1 MMSGTSRVSALTS
14 LIIIHTTWNTSS
26 NRWTTMQFLSNL
38 WTPSLT
44 VLTAWWTLK
53 TSPQP
58 TTWRV
63 CQLSVCRFHSS
74 GKLLQLKYMNAALY
88 VLCSDLL
95 LKRLTKS
102 RPKTTFQVAA
112 RAKSLRSKTK
122 IKKNLKQFSKKTT
135 IAITGSTLTAS
146 SVSRVSQVSKQES
159 LKQLALVLP
168 VPTKRMVTS

>member
-1 MMSGTSRVSALTS
+1 
-14 LIIIHTTWNTSS
+14 
-26 NRWTTMQFLSNL
+26 
-38 WTPSLT
+38 
-44 VLTAWWTLK
+44 
-53 TSPQP
+53 
-58 TTWRV
+58 
-63 CQLSVCRFHSS
+63 
-74 GKLLQLKYMNAALY
+74 MNAALY

-102 RPKTTFQVAA
+102 RPKTTSQVAA